1 MKIIALGSPGVGK
14 GTYAAE
20 LVKKYDLIHISSGD
34 LFRENIKNQTPLGI
48 IAKKHIDQ
56 GHLVPD
62 EVTIGMVKE
71 KLAQLDGKSGEK
83 SYLLDGFPRTI
94 PQAEA
99 LSTFSEV
106 DLVINFKADHKVII
120 QRLSGRRICRKC
132 GAIFHVQNLPPKIKG
147 ICDKCG
153 GEIYQRDDDQ
163 PEAIKERL
171 MVYEKQTKPLIEYY
185 HQKGWLREVTVNEDF
200 STHKEQIMNRIY
212 AVIERKSFD

>member
-20 LVKKYDLIHISSGD
+20 LVKKYGLMHISSGD
-34 LFRENIKNQTPLGI
+34 LFRENMKNQTALGI
-48 IAKKHIDQ
+48 IAKKHMDQ

-62 EVTIGMVKE
+62 EVTIGMVKD
-71 KLAQLDGKSGEK
+71 KLAQLEEKK

-99 LSTFSEV
+99 LSKFSEV
-106 DLVINFKADHKVII
+106 DLVINFRADHKVII

-132 GAIFHVQNLPPKIKG
+132 GAIFHVQNLPPKIEG
-147 ICDKCG
+147 TCDKCG

-171 MVYEKQTKPLIEYY
+171 IVYEKQTKPLIDYY
-185 HQKGWLREVTVNEDF
+185 KNKNLLREVMVNEDF

-212 AVIERKSFD
+212 AVIEKK

>member
-14 GTYAAE
+14 GTYAVE
-20 LVKKYDLIHISSGD
+20 LVKKYGLMHISSGD

-56 GHLVPD
+56 GHLVSD
-62 EVTIGMVKE
+62 EVTIGMVKS
-71 KLAQLDGKSGEK
+71 KLAGLQSKEGNNDKI

-99 LSTFSEV
+99 LSQFSEV
-106 DLVINFKADHKVII
+106 DLVINFKAGHKVII

-132 GAIFHVQNLPPKIKG
+132 GAIFHVQNLPPRIEG
-147 ICDKCG
+147 VCDKCG
-153 GEIYQRDDDQ
+153 GELYQRDDDK

-171 MVYEKQTKPLIEYY
+171 VVYEKQTKPLIEYY
-185 HQKGWLREVTVNEDF
+185 HQKGLLREVTVNEDF

-212 AVIERKSFD
+212 AVIEQK

>member
-20 LVKKYDLIHISSGD
+20 LVKKYGLIHISSGD

-62 EVTIGMVKE
+62 EVTIGMVKS
-71 KLAQLDGKSGEK
+71 KLAALENKNGNKGQS

-99 LSTFSEV
+99 LSQFSEV

-132 GAIFHVQNLPPKIKG
+132 GAIFHVQNLPPKIEG

-153 GEIYQRDDDQ
+153 GKIYQRDDDQ

-171 MVYEKQTKPLIEYY
+171 IVYEQQTKPLVDYY
-185 HQKGWLREVTVNEDF
+185 KKKNRLREVTVNEDF
-200 STHKEQIMNRIY
+200 GTHKEQIMNRIY
-212 AVIERKSFD
+212 GVIGQK